1 MGIKK
6 NRLLYLYKNIP
17 IFTEKNMEQDKKA
30 KALAKT
36 TVLIDKAVVKEAKL
50 LALETDQ
57 TVKQIV
63 EDAIREKVRREK
75 VKP

>member
-1 MGIKK
+1 
-6 NRLLYLYKNIP
+6 
-17 IFTEKNMEQDKKA
+17 MEQDKEAIAKA

>member
-1 MGIKK
+1 
-6 NRLLYLYKNIP
+6 
-17 IFTEKNMEQDKKA
+17 MEQDKKA